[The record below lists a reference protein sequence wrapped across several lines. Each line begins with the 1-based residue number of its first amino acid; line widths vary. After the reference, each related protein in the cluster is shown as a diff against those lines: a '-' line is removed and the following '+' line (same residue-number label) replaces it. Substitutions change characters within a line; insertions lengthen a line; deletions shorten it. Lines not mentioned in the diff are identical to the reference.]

1 MEDDNQDRGGR
12 RQTKDLAKA
21 EQLDKRP
28 DTLSKDLGSGS
39 SLQDSKQSPS
49 LNNRHA
55 RRDRED
61 AFRKSKSEEVFE
73 CCKEMGQRKDS
84 ENVRTAGSGCSSP
97 TSSTAGV
104 DINHRLP
111 PESPGA
117 WSPSA
122 SQIHYMADSPL
133 TPTRFRSKSEADTST
148 NPIHAQAIISTSV
161 RPKERRTSS
170 SSSTDAQ
177 SPVSVDSPRGEPAGS
192 ASGSLSLHGTVTR
205 EGEMV
210 SFVADDLMEK
220 IRQSGDPLKA
230 KNRGSSIAGS
240 SASLTPSSSSRS
252 RTPSLSPSGIS
263 SSAIPP
269 VDPAALADIEKHCKR
284 VADNVDLMMGHLS
297 STLQNMSAITV
308 GHTQTYRDAVE
319 KAGVTVDQSVKCMYA
334 LIAKCE
340 ELNRTME
347 PVHKLANQIK
357 SVKRLLEEMEAAC
370 K

>member
-1 MEDDNQDRGGR
+1 MP
-12 RQTKDLAKA
+12 AV
-21 EQLDKRP
+21 
-28 DTLSKDLGSGS
+28 SGS
-39 SLQDSKQSPS
+39 S
-49 LNNRHA
+49 
-55 RRDRED
+55 
-61 AFRKSKSEEVFE
+61 
-73 CCKEMGQRKDS
+73 
-84 ENVRTAGSGCSSP
+84 T
-97 TSSTAGV
+97 
-104 DINHRLP
+104 
-111 PESPGA
+111 
-117 WSPSA
+117 
-122 SQIHYMADSPL
+122 
-133 TPTRFRSKSEADTST
+133 
-148 NPIHAQAIISTSV
+148 
-161 RPKERRTSS
+161 
-170 SSSTDAQ
+170 
-177 SPVSVDSPRGEPAGS
+177 
-192 ASGSLSLHGTVTR
+192 
-205 EGEMV
+205 
-210 SFVADDLMEK
+210 
-220 IRQSGDPLKA
+220 
-230 KNRGSSIAGS
+230 AGS

-269 VDPAALADIEKHCKR
+269 VDPAAPADIEKHCKR

>member
-1 MEDDNQDRGGR
+1 MEDDNQDGGDQR
-12 RQTKDLAKA
+12 RTKDHAKT

-73 CCKEMGQRKDS
+73 YCKEMGQRKDS

-192 ASGSLSLHGTVTR
+192 ASGSLSLHG
-205 EGEMV
+205 
-210 SFVADDLMEK
+210 
-220 IRQSGDPLKA
+220 
-230 KNRGSSIAGS
+230 SSTAGS
-240 SASLTPSSSSRS
+240 TASLTPSSSSRS